1 MRAIWRTVCPSR
13 VSGTLTGA
21 GSSSAQRGAGGAA
34 QGVIQGSVPAALAA
48 APAATARANIPTPAH
63 VDDSSRLR
71 DSFDVQKRLKEVMAF
86 HPLGTIFIDT
96 ADLPLFTQKTSGF
109 SSDDLQRFK

>member
-1 MRAIWRTVCPSR
+1 
-13 VSGTLTGA
+13 
-21 GSSSAQRGAGGAA
+21 
-34 QGVIQGSVPAALAA
+34 
-48 APAATARANIPTPAH
+48 
-63 VDDSSRLR
+63 
-71 DSFDVQKRLKEVMAF
+71 LKEVMAF